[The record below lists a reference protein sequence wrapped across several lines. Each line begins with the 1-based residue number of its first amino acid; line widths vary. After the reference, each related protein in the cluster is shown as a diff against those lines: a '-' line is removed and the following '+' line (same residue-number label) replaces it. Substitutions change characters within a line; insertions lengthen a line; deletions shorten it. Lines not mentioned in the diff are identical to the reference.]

1 MKGSYGN
8 GSHDSKV
15 EDYSAYKKKQLN
27 KYKSELDNIVQ
38 NIKHS
43 SLMESDKIEFIE
55 KLGHDILNRVTL
67 TKTIK

>member
-1 MKGSYGN
+1 MKGGYGS
-8 GSHDSKV
+8 GAHDSQV
-15 EDYSAYKKKQLN
+15 EDYSDYKKKQLK

-43 SLMESDKIEFIE
+43 SLRESDKIEFIE

-67 TKTIK
+67 TKIIK